1 MNTSKILST
10 LVLGTLSLSLTAMA
24 DRYEPVF
31 IYCTAIVS
39 GEKTAVDSQGNSY
52 RYVGLIEAVK
62 AEHVYHKG
70 VADAKNAVVKD
81 TEEMFSKS
89 YSFSFKPDDQEAEKI
104 TLSVTRTDDVD
115 PDGDTTWVKTLITDD
130 RRSDF
135 NIQFSRTDVAI
146 EGVETISCGA
156 YTD

>member
-1 MNTSKILST
+1 
-10 LVLGTLSLSLTAMA
+10 
-24 DRYEPVF
+24 
-31 IYCTAIVS
+31 
-39 GEKTAVDSQGNSY
+39 
-52 RYVGLIEAVK
+52 
-62 AEHVYHKG
+62 
-70 VADAKNAVVKD
+70 
-81 TEEMFSKS
+81 
-89 YSFSFKPDDQEAEKI
+89 
-104 TLSVTRTDDVD
+104 LSVTRTDDVD